1 MKITNR
7 QAVTFFNTVS
17 EIKEK
22 YLPIKLLYA
31 LDYNVNLFADQLTSY
46 EKARKVLEEQYG
58 DIIHNTPKELIE
70 LLDESVEQAAKTV
83 NVSLLEAIDANPNY
97 DKLSLSNYNA
107 IRFMVEDDE
116 MTKE

>member
-7 QAVTFFNTVS
+7 QAVTFYNAVT
-17 EIKEK
+17 EITEK
-22 YLPIKLLYA
+22 SLPIKLLFA
-31 LDYNVNLFADQLTSY
+31 LDYNVNLFRNQLALY
-46 EKARKVLEEQYG
+46 EKSLKLLEEQYG
-58 DIIHNTPKELIE
+58 DLNHNTPKELIE
-70 LLDESVEQAAKTV
+70 LLDESVEQAVKTV